1 MSKELFTPKFLT
13 IAVMIL
19 LAALSRI
26 IPHPPNFAPIVAMA
40 LFGGAYFSN
49 KKLAFVIPIFAMFI
63 SDLII
68 GLHSGM
74 LIIYLT
80 FIGIVAIGFLLR
92 DNKKF
97 GRVAGLTIGSSVIF
111 FVTTN
116 FAVWMSD
123 LMYPK
128 TIEGLIACYVAA
140 IPFFGN
146 SLAGDLFYSGVLFGG
161 YALLRSNVPALQK
174 VKI

>member
-1 MSKELFTPKFLT
+1 MSKDLFTPKVLT

-40 LFGGAYFSN
+40 LFGGAYFN
-49 KKLAFVIPIFAMFI
+49 DKKLALVIPIFAMFI

-80 FIGIVAIGFLLR
+80 FVGIVAIGFLLR
-92 DNKKF
+92 ENKNF
-97 GRVAGLTIGSSVIF
+97 GRVAGLTIVSSVIF

-146 SLAGDLFYSGVLFGG
+146 SLAGDLFYAGVLFGG

-174 VKI
+174 VKV

>member
-1 MSKELFTPKFLT
+1 MSKELFSPKYLT
-13 IAVMIL
+13 IAVMII

-40 LFGGAYFSN
+40 LFGGAYFNN
-49 KKLAFVIPIFAMFI
+49 KSLAFIIPIFAMFI

-92 DNKKF
+92 ENKSF
-97 GRVAGLTIGSSVIF
+97 GKVAGLTIGSSVVF
-111 FVTTN
+111 FITTN
-116 FAVWMSD
+116 FGVWMSG

-128 TIEGLIACYVAA
+128 TIEGLINCYVAA

-146 SLAGDLFYSGVLFGG
+146 TLAGDLFYAGVLFGG
-161 YALLRSNVPALQK
+161 FALLRSNVPALQK